1 MSSGRIVGLVVALA
15 AVGIGVAFAVG
26 AFEDDP
32 PSTTVAAALADT
44 TVTTSPPSSTP
55 TTSVPASTTAE
66 ENPLC
71 IAYEEFQTAT
81 NGHLPVEGPEDLE
94 AVRTASLAFY
104 TEAVELVDAADQG
117 AFAEFLLYEQ
127 AIYDFYEA
135 YEWNPSPPLEEL
147 VASPPPTAPAT
158 ATQTVIQVLE
168 DQCGVVVVTE

>member
-1 MSSGRIVGLVVALA
+1 MTAARIVGLVVALA
-15 AVGIGVAFAVG
+15 AVGVGVAFAVG
-26 AFEDDP
+26 AFEEDP
-32 PSTTVAAALADT
+32 PSTTGAEALAGT
-44 TVTTSPPSSTP
+44 TTTTSGPSSTVP
-55 TTSVPASTTAE
+55 TSEPASTTAG

-71 IAYEEFQTAT
+71 TSYEEFQTAT
-81 NGHLPVEGPEDLE
+81 DGHLPVEGAEDLE
-94 AVRTASLAFY
+94 IVRTASLAFY
-104 TEAVELVDAADQG
+104 TEAVELVDEADQG

>member
-26 AFEDDP
+26 AFEESP
-32 PSTTVAAALADT
+32 PSTTVAAAFAGT
-44 TVTTSPPSSTP
+44 TITTSAPSSTP
-55 TTSVPASTTAE
+55 TTSMQTSTTGGE
-66 ENPLC
+66 DPLC
-71 IAYEEFQTAT
+71 VAYEGFQTAT
-81 NGHLPVEGPEDLE
+81 DGHLPVEGPDDLE
-94 AVRTASLAFY
+94 VVRTASLAFY
-104 TEAVELVDAADQG
+104 TEAVELVDEADQG
-117 AFAEFLLYEQ
+117 PFAEFLLYEQ

>member
-26 AFEDDP
+26 AFEEDP
-32 PSTTVAAALADT
+32 SSTTVAAVLADT
-44 TVTTSPPSSTP
+44 TATTPAPSSTP
-55 TTSVPASTTAE
+55 TTSVPASTTAG

-71 IAYEEFQTAT
+71 IAYEEFLAAT
-81 NGHLPVEGPEDLE
+81 DGHLPVEGPEDLE
-94 AVRTASLAFY
+94 IVRTASLAFY
-104 TEAVELVDAADQG
+104 TEAVERVDEADQG
-117 AFAEFLLYEQ
+117 PFAEFLLYEQ

-147 VASPPPTAPAT
+147 VASPPPTAPAA
-158 ATQTVIQVLE
+158 ATQTVIEVLE